1 MERYKLLKVLCMEL
15 AKPGTEPLEPT
26 ATGYTQQQLEQFL
39 LNSTLKQILPASL
52 IVASQS
58 NAQHL
63 RQLLRSI
70 DALEEVQLEELLDL
84 YHLAIDMQSYEQL
97 DTHCQG
103 KRCQLLQAVSALAVQ
118 LRPEYIEY
126 VGISLCDRLIIGVGK
141 ERMQRVI
148 DMHGALVLLIAD
160 SDINRQIAMTILLAT
175 FAKISGLELPRLHGD
190 IITLAFDLVKRVDWM
205 RLIVDGCEADMF
217 ALLRSFALI
226 INTYENRVAHPHWH
240 AGIGSEIHKFFMQV
254 LRTVRFSSK
263 YNNLIMMMERF
274 IVFCVVRG
282 ATASFHSTDVFD
294 TGSLS
299 S

>member
-1 MERYKLLKVLCMEL
+1 M
-15 AKPGTEPLEPT
+15 
-26 ATGYTQQQLEQFL
+26 
-39 LNSTLKQILPASL
+39 
-52 IVASQS
+52 
-58 NAQHL
+58 
-63 RQLLRSI
+63 
-70 DALEEVQLEELLDL
+70 EEVQLEELLDL
-84 YHLAIDMQSYEQL
+84 YHLAIEMQSYEQL

-190 IITLAFDLVKRVDWM
+190 IVIPPSIYLYINIYNYSNANYYRFQITLAFDLVKRVDWM

-263 YNNLIMMMERF
+263 YNNLIMMVGLGKPYRLIGYRPIRIFMLL
-274 IVFCVVRG
+274 V
-282 ATASFHSTDVFD
+282 AY
-294 TGSLS
+294 
-299 S
+299 